1 MPFGIGFGEMVLL
14 LIMMVIVVG
23 VPLMIYRKHARL
35 GSSSHDE
42 LEEAKRDFE
51 REIER
56 MKQREQLP
64 RG

>member
-14 LIMMVIVVG
+14 LIMLGVVVG
-23 VPLMIYRKHARL
+23 VPLMIYTRHARL
-35 GSSSHDE
+35 GTSRHDE

-56 MKQREQLP
+56 MKQRERLP
-64 RG
+64 GG

>member
-1 MPFGIGFGEMVLL
+1 MPFGVGIGETLVLL
-14 LIMMVIVVG
+14 IVLGIVVG
-23 VPLMIYRKHARL
+23 VPVMIYSRHARL
-35 GSSSHDE
+35 DSSSHDE

-56 MKQREQLP
+56 MKQRERLP

>member
-1 MPFGIGFGEMVLL
+1 MPFGIGIAEILVLL
-14 LIMMVIVVG
+14 IVLGIVVG
-23 VPLMIYRKHARL
+23 VPLMIYGKHARL

-42 LEEAKRDFE
+42 LEEAKGDFE

-56 MKQREQLP
+56 MKQRERLP

>member
-1 MPFGIGFGEMVLL
+1 MPFGIGLGEFLLL
-14 LIMMVIVVG
+14 LIVLGIVVG
-23 VPLMIYRKHARL
+23 VPIMIYSKHARL
-35 GSSSHDE
+35 DSSSHDE

-56 MKQREQLP
+56 MKQRERLP

>member
-1 MPFGIGFGEMVLL
+1 MPFGIGFGEMLLL
-14 LIMMVIVVG
+14 LIVLAVVVG
-23 VPLMIYRKHARL
+23 VPLMVYTKHARL
-35 GSSSHDE
+35 DSSSHDE

-56 MKQREQLP
+56 MEQREQLP